1 MPPSC
6 SPSAASSWAP
16 GPGTAPELEHSPSAA
31 PQAGTALGVSAA
43 DHRAPR
49 GPRGAG
55 RGGDGL
61 RPQFLPQAS
70 EAIGDFPSS
79 QLCAPG
85 QLHGP
90 EGLKWEE
97 LWGWTVT
104 PGLSPEMVP
113 RAPPDAWLSQ
123 TRLAERLLSPL
134 LASLPLSPGNGPLAP
149 MSQPREAQGQRGEG
163 QGPGGSGSGILHTQR
178 ARRRCGRSPETCGGR
193 SGGAQPSAATFP
205 RGRRSHPG
213 ELKAL
218 ERDPV
223 TGHQRLGFVRP
234 RLSEQK
240 PGSSQ
245 RLPRGEGSAAAFLRV
260 TRGGA
265 ASKGP
270 KPQCRAEPAPRLAHA
285 DVLGGHDTGLPRQ
298 RGTGP
303 STIPHP
309 GPADPAGL
317 TWGDSCPCR
326 MSRPLQ
332 APGAGGGWTRGHRL
346 SQPVSSPRGQLAQ
359 GAPGGLSATC
369 LRKGLPSGYVRGQG
383 AGLVGLEP
391 PVDKPR
397 QEPTPRAGRD
407 LQQALDQPPSAVT
420 SPALPWGLPC
430 RGQEGL
436 GRTGLPSAEASG
448 RKRRPGGSGVGPPG
462 RPRGGAGWAP

>member
-1 MPPSC
+1 M
-6 SPSAASSWAP
+6 
-16 GPGTAPELEHSPSAA
+16 
-31 PQAGTALGVSAA
+31 
-43 DHRAPR
+43 
-49 GPRGAG
+49 
-55 RGGDGL
+55 
-61 RPQFLPQAS
+61 
-70 EAIGDFPSS
+70 
-79 QLCAPG
+79 
-85 QLHGP
+85 
-90 EGLKWEE
+90 
-97 LWGWTVT
+97 T

-123 TRLAERLLSPL
+123 TRLAKRLLSPL

-163 QGPGGSGSGILHTQR
+163 QGPGGSGSSILHTQR

-223 TGHQRLGFVRP
+223 TGHQRLVFVRP

-332 APGAGGGWTRGHRL
+332 APGAGGGWTRGLDAGAPFVPACLFPQGTAGPGRSWGPL
-346 SQPVSSPRGQLAQ
+346 SHVPAEGASVRVCEGPRGRA
-359 GAPGGLSATC
+359 GGLGAT
-369 LRKGLPSGYVRGQG
+369 SG
-383 AGLVGLEP
+383 
-391 PVDKPR
+391 
-397 QEPTPRAGRD
+397 
-407 LQQALDQPPSAVT
+407 QA
-420 SPALPWGLPC
+420 
-430 RGQEGL
+430 
-436 GRTGLPSAEASG
+436 
-448 RKRRPGGSGVGPPG
+448 PPG
-462 RPRGGAGWAP
+462 AHTQGRA